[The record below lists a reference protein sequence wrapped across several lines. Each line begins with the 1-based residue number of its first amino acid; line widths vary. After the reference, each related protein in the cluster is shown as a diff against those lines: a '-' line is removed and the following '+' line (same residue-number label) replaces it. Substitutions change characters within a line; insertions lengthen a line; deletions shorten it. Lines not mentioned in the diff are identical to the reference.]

1 MRGGHR
7 GSVKKMVSELEEFL
21 ASTEEHDSLTVSARL
36 NQLKRSMEEKL
47 ETITTHDAEIL
58 ALIEVEDEVA
68 KEIEEVDTFKRPA
81 FTWH

>member
-1 MRGGHR
+1 
-7 GSVKKMVSELEEFL
+7 
-21 ASTEEHDSLTVSARL
+21 
-36 NQLKRSMEEKL
+36 MEEKL

-58 ALIEVEDEVA
+58 ALIEVEDELT